1 MRPIVHHDLT
11 NSVQDF
17 RLLDDY
23 EAALRDLLH
32 FYDRVRGAA
41 GHGEGWTAADV
52 LRLEQIRALALSVR
66 LESKGQRLA
75 PLVSSHSRQLQPH
88 SGPNGSGKP
97 FLSKKARKSRPRRS

>member
-1 MRPIVHHDLT
+1 MNAAAHA
-11 NSVQDF
+11 
-17 RLLDDY
+17 LLDDY

-52 LRLEQIRALALSVR
+52 LRLEQIRVLAGQIDRASAPCREPRAQTRDSRALEAR
-66 LESKGQRLA
+66 
-75 PLVSSHSRQLQPH
+75 

-97 FLSKKARKSRPRRS
+97 FLSKKVRKTRPRRS